1 MPVRCILPLAAL
13 LAATA
18 VGLGAYLAHGL
29 EDHLQSAGHAAELTK
44 RLDWFETGVRNHMV
58 HALGLLL
65 VGVLAS
71 RAGAHTALR
80 FAAAAF
86 VAGIVLFSGSLYVM
100 TLAPSD
106 WSWLGAVVPL
116 GGVSMILGWLTIAFA
131 TWQSPTT
138 QSR

>member
-18 VGLGAYLAHGL
+18 VGLGAYSAHGL
-29 EDHLQSAGHAAELTK
+29 QEHLVSVGHAAGLTK
-44 RLDWFETGVRNHMV
+44 RLDWFETGVRYHMA

-71 RAGAHTALR
+71 RQGSSSALR

-86 VAGIVLFSGSLYVM
+86 VVGIALFSGSLYVM
-100 TLAPSD
+100 TLAPAD

-116 GGVSMILGWLTIAFA
+116 GGLSLIVGWLVVAFA
-131 TWQSPTT
+131 TWKS
-138 QSR
+138 